1 MNEYTVLYI
10 VIGILLLGR
19 AATDYKKVANI
30 TKNKKVKS
38 TLLRYIIISGLLIVA
53 IVMDY
58 ILM

>member
-10 VIGILLLGR
+10 VIGILLLAR
-19 AATDYKKVANI
+19 AITDYKKVAAI
-30 TKNKKVKS
+30 TKDKKVKS
-38 TLLRYIIISGLLIVA
+38 TLLRYVIISSLLIVA